1 MEAPQIQTSAKGRIV
16 LSEYPF
22 DVIVKCNKFYYD
34 VVDVLAEKGL
44 GKSSEVEDFKK
55 ELEGFISKGNDM

>member
-1 MEAPQIQTSAKGRIV
+1 MEAPQIQTSTKGRIV

-55 ELEGFISKGNDM
+55 